1 MIWVVL
7 CRTVAH
13 QCAAKGRHRSTW
25 KFLRSLN
32 LMAASMYTKS
42 IHRDTVGR
50 QTPLSEKA
58 KQHKDVRA
66 WLIYKAVN
74 IKQKCLRRQL
84 FVFIWLLKFRKC
96 WSRGSWFNTTSVGR
110 EDQQPK
116 TPCWTLKRDSL
127 SLSPHSLLI
136 QHWYQ
141 NRTRYLRIPEGIS
154 IGSTNSSDSSTQT
167 LRRYH
172 NLRIHLQF

>member
-1 MIWVVL
+1 MILVVL
-7 CRTVAH
+7 CTEWCSVNIRVVHTLFFFSSLPKKYLLAAFKTVNLSCNRTVAH

-25 KFLRSLN
+25 KFFRSLN

-66 WLIYKAVN
+66 WLIYKAVI
-74 IKQKCLRRQL
+74 IKKKVPKASTFCIYL
-84 FVFIWLLKFRKC
+84 ITKFRKC
-96 WSRGSWFNTTSVGR
+96 WSRGSWFNTTSVGW

-116 TPCWTLKRDSL
+116 TPCWTLKRDSQ
-127 SLSPHSLLI
+127 SSPHTLLI
-136 QHWYQ
+136 
-141 NRTRYLRIPEGIS
+141 
-154 IGSTNSSDSSTQT
+154 
-167 LRRYH
+167 
-172 NLRIHLQF
+172 